1 MAGHLVALT
10 PFFMQ
15 SEPPAFAVVEVM
27 ANLHGNR
34 GTDAGEAVG
43 HGSDHEIPTITVIVK
58 IDQKRC
64 GADAQDRVRLHVLF
78 DWPFRQRATF
88 N

>member
-1 MAGHLVALT
+1 MVTAAPT
-10 PFFMQ
+10 Q
-15 SEPPAFAVVEVM
+15 E
-27 ANLHGNR
+27 
-34 GTDAGEAVG
+34 EAVG
-43 HGSDHEIPTITVIVK
+43 HGSDHETPTITVIVK

-78 DWPFRQRATF
+78 DWPFRQRDI